1 MDSASFDPAACPP
14 KRKPIQGASAKGTF
28 VSQSVEPQPTPVD
41 LLAPTEEGE
50 VPPASVSVQCSID
63 GERRPQSLVC
73 TPLQSFSTKYK
84 QQFLRPSK

>member
-1 MDSASFDPAACPP
+1 MNPASFAPAKPP
-14 KRKPIQGASAKGTF
+14 RKRPPIPGASAKKTF
-28 VSQSVEPQPTPVD
+28 VSQPVKSQPVD
-41 LLAPTEEGE
+41 LPEEEE

-63 GERRPQSLVC
+63 GERGPQSLVC